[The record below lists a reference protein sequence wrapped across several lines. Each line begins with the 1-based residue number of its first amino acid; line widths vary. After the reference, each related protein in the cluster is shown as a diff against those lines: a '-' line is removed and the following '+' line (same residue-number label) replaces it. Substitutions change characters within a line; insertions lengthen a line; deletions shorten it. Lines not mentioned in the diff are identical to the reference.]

1 MLIWVILVCLKIRLA
16 VEILTRQWCWSFNWR
31 FLSLCNLFIL
41 QKAID
46 AGLLLTTNEIR
57 AQKDLVFAV
66 TRRTFQLE
74 PLDQTLR
81 GYGISLKMAWAWQ
94 IRQTHLH
101 QACTSEVL
109 ELNLKIDG
117 RPLAGTVCSKSPMI
131 CCIFITIY
139 LALLFWDVIR
149 VFAIY
154 TGMFMFLQPNE
165 TKKWQL

>member
-81 GYGISLKMAWAWQ
+81 GYGISLKMALAWQ
-94 IRQTHLH
+94 IRQTRLH

-109 ELNLKIDG
+109 EFNLKIWWKTTCRYGMFKISND
-117 RPLAGTVCSKSPMI
+117 LLHFHDN
-131 CCIFITIY
+131 IFGIIILRRDQSFCNIY
-139 LALLFWDVIR
+139 RYVY
-149 VFAIY
+149 VFA
-154 TGMFMFLQPNE
+154 T
-165 TKKWQL
+165 